1 MLSSGA
7 LAWARANLF
16 SSIGSTFVT
25 IGCLALVAYLLPQ
38 LIAWATTRAVW
49 SASDGAAC
57 REHQDGAC
65 WAFVIAKW
73 DYLRFG
79 SYPVAE
85 RWRVDVVEAI
95 GAALIVW
102 LLWTSAPRRTWAALL
117 FFAVYPVLALIL
129 LRGWPLLGLPI
140 VDTLL
145 WGGIF
150 VSLLTAVVGI
160 AFSLPLGVLLALGRR
175 SPLPVVRTA
184 SVVFIEFVRGV
195 PFITILFMANNLLP
209 LFVPEAWAPDRL
221 LRPLAGIVIFSAAY
235 MAEEVRGGLQ
245 SLRGGQYEGAM
256 ALGLNYPRMMALV
269 ILPQAL
275 TLVIPGIV
283 NNFIGLFMDTTLV
296 SVVGVTDFLEA
307 MNNAI
312 KDPVWAGPTI
322 MVTGYVFA
330 GDLLFLFLLRDG
342 ALLGSRRANPRQRAQ
357 VMSSASTGAD
367 PGDGDAIRFAGVH
380 KWYGSFHVLRNI
392 NLTVGR
398 GERIVVCG
406 PSGSGKST
414 LIRCVNRLES
424 HQRGSIVVD
433 GVELTDDIKRI
444 DEVRREVGM
453 VFQHFNLFPHLT
465 ILENCTLA
473 PIWVRK
479 APKRDADELATKL
492 LARVENPGSGE
503 QISWP
508 AFGRPAAAR
517 GDCTRLVHDAEDHA
531 VRRADLVARSR
542 NGEGGA

>member
-1 MLSSGA
+1 MDSPVYVREAPEPEEAPPMLPSGA

-25 IGCLALVAYLLPQ
+25 IGCVALVAYLLPQ
-38 LIAWATTRAVW
+38 LVAWATTRAIW

-57 REHQDGAC
+57 RQHQDGAC

-85 RWRVDVVEAI
+85 HWRVDLVEAV
-95 GAALIVW
+95 GALLIVW
-102 LLWTSAPRRTWAALL
+102 LLWTNAPRRAWAALL
-117 FFAVYPVLALIL
+117 FFVAYPILAFIL
-129 LRGWPLLGLPI
+129 LRGSSLLGLPI
-140 VDTLL
+140 VDTRL

-160 AFSLPLGVLLALGRR
+160 VFSLPLGVLLALGRR
-175 SPLPVVRTA
+175 SPLPVVRMA

-195 PFITILFMANNLLP
+195 PFITVLFMANNLLP
-209 LFVPEAWAPDRL
+209 LFLPEAWTPDRL

-245 SLRGGQYEGAM
+245 SLGRGQYEASM

-307 MNNAI
+307 MNNAM

-330 GDLLFLFLLRDG
+330 GIFYFCFCYGMARY
-342 ALLGSRRANPRQRAQ
+342 
-357 VMSSASTGAD
+357 SAH
-367 PGDGDAIRFAGVH
+367 I
-380 KWYGSFHVLRNI
+380 
-392 NLTVGR
+392 
-398 GERIVVCG
+398 ERI
-406 PSGSGKST
+406 
-414 LIRCVNRLES
+414 
-424 HQRGSIVVD
+424 
-433 GVELTDDIKRI
+433 
-444 DEVRREVGM
+444 
-453 VFQHFNLFPHLT
+453 
-465 ILENCTLA
+465 LA
-473 PIWVRK
+473 KARK
-479 APKRDADELATKL
+479 
-492 LARVENPGSGE
+492 
-503 QISWP
+503 
-508 AFGRPAAAR
+508 
-517 GDCTRLVHDAEDHA
+517 
-531 VRRADLVARSR
+531 
-542 NGEGGA
+542 